1 MQINY
6 QILGTKIKSLR
17 KKKKLS
23 QQTLSELIDISPTYM
38 SYIESGLRSMSLE
51 TLVALANTLDVTTD
65 TLLSESLKHNTRA
78 YTNEITE
85 VISDCN
91 EYERRI
97 LFENLKATK
106 KVLKDNRYLI
116 QRFHRKQY
124 TLNPNGLQSTMSGV
138 HHSGLMRTQALQN
151 EKKNNENAFRE
162 YVF

>member
-1 MQINY
+1 MQINH
-6 QILGTKIKSLR
+6 QILGAKIKSLR

-23 QQTLSELIDISPTYM
+23 QQTLSELIDISPTHM
-38 SYIESGLRSMSLE
+38 SYIESGIRSMSLE
-51 TLVALANTLDVTTD
+51 TFVALANTPDI
-65 TLLSESLKHNTRA
+65 LLSESLKHNTRA

-116 QRFHRKQY
+116 QRYHRK
-124 TLNPNGLQSTMSGV
+124 
-138 HHSGLMRTQALQN
+138 
-151 EKKNNENAFRE
+151 
-162 YVF
+162 

>member
-6 QILGTKIKSLR
+6 QILGAKIKSIR

-23 QQTLSELIDISPTYM
+23 QQTLSESIDISPTYM
-38 SYIESGLRSMSLE
+38 SYIESGIRSMSLD
-51 TLVALANTLDVTTD
+51 TLVSLANALDVTTD

-116 QRFHRKQY
+116 QRYHRK
-124 TLNPNGLQSTMSGV
+124 
-138 HHSGLMRTQALQN
+138 
-151 EKKNNENAFRE
+151 
-162 YVF
+162 